1 MKKNIVYI
9 AIILMVLAGTMLTLT
24 GCGDSKETKE
34 TINNL
39 TFKNYSVKDGNK
51 QVLERLKQA
60 RIEIYK
66 K

>member
-34 TINNL
+34 T
-39 TFKNYSVKDGNK
+39 NK
-51 QVLERLKQA
+51 KVEYTEGMMNKKEIMKKGKQMA
-60 RIEIYK
+60 K
-66 K
+66 KMGL